1 MAIMTDVDKQIAE
14 LRLGNDSG
22 GNRDCDWRMKLR
34 AANTIQSL
42 KDENERLKAV
52 LMTESEKR
60 DLLSKEHYR
69 TRIAEL
75 EAQVES
81 QGDWI
86 RIANRVMSKQRNP
99 HN

>member
-1 MAIMTDVDKQIAE
+1 MSEEQIYSKEEIDRVYA
-14 LRLGNDSG
+14 
-22 GNRDCDWRMKLR
+22 
-34 AANTIQSL
+34 
-42 KDENERLKAV
+42 ENERLKAV

>member
-1 MAIMTDVDKQIAE
+1 MSNEQIYSKAEIDKVYA
-14 LRLGNDSG
+14 
-22 GNRDCDWRMKLR
+22 
-34 AANTIQSL
+34 
-42 KDENERLKAV
+42 ENERLKAV

-81 QGDWI
+81 QGNWI
-86 RIANRVMSKQRNP
+86 RTANRVMSKLKKENLDG
-99 HN
+99 HND